1 MDKSLPRRTLLASIG
16 GLAAAG
22 LATPAAARTVRSGSV
37 TVNASLGMGGFPNPA
52 WYISHTHANWYFK
65 RGPLGPKTMDQLK
78 NDFHIK
84 WARVFARPDRYYNPD
99 TGTYDLAKN
108 YPYLDQAA
116 SYSSRLHL
124 IISSPSVAKT
134 PALWEE
140 IVRTTLLDHKKR
152 YPQIDSV
159 VPWGEA
165 NQASSGD
172 MTPSQFYP
180 FYRAGYRA
188 VNAVNAQLQPAVPI
202 IMGGPG
208 ISRPRPEWMNP
219 FFALY
224 AADQDK
230 GKRLDFVCYQSY
242 GLLDTPIQ
250 AQSERSRVQSMLSGA
265 GLNPATPVWVTEF
278 GLYGGDTD
286 GGTHGR
292 TPEADLK
299 HDQLVQAA
307 GIAAVSRYYII
318 GKMNRPFQ
326 WVVHHGENL
335 RKDMFVEG
343 LDGVRLPFGHVV
355 VMLGMLKPSLDG
367 ERLDMRISPGAA
379 QTDGIG
385 LAALAH
391 ADSSRVAVMYW
402 NYQAET
408 GGDVYDTTITVDNL
422 PSNLF
427 SGRRVR
433 IERWLVDAT
442 HNNYNYNG
450 TTTFARE
457 MDTTTDTPVT
467 KVVQRVRL
475 AKNAVGL
482 MLLTPR

>member
-1 MDKSLPRRTLLASIG
+1 M
-16 GLAAAG
+16 
-22 LATPAAARTVRSGSV
+22 
-37 TVNASLGMGGFPNPA
+37 
-52 WYISHTHANWYFK
+52 
-65 RGPLGPKTMDQLK
+65 
-78 NDFHIK
+78 
-84 WARVFARPDRYYNPD
+84 
-99 TGTYDLAKN
+99 
-108 YPYLDQAA
+108 
-116 SYSSRLHL
+116 
-124 IISSPSVAKT
+124 SSPSVAET

-140 IVRTTLLDHKKR
+140 IVRTTLLDHKRR

-159 VPWGEA
+159 MPWGEA
-165 NQASSGD
+165 NQASSGN

-188 VNAVNAQLQPAVPI
+188 VNAVNEQLKPAIPI

-208 ISRPRPEWMNP
+208 ISRPRPEWLNP

-242 GLLDTPIQ
+242 GLLDAPIQ
-250 AQSERSRVQSMLSGA
+250 AQSERSRVQSMLGGA

-286 GGTHGR
+286 GGADGR
-292 TPEADLK
+292 TPEEDLE

-367 ERLDMRISPGAA
+367 ERLDMRISSLRGDDRPCPVRDQRGQHPRPLPATSTAHEVKGPGGVGLAKPAAQPRGTASRPPSGAA
-379 QTDGIG
+379 SRNASRTRRRSMGRPSG
-385 LAALAH
+385 LL
-391 ADSSRVAVMYW
+391 SS
-402 NYQAET
+402 
-408 GGDVYDTTITVDNL
+408 GC
-422 PSNLF
+422 P
-427 SGRRVR
+427 SGRRRPSFPDRGDVVAGQHLR
-433 IERWLVDAT
+433 PRRRRSSACPAQPRPPST
-442 HNNYNYNG
+442 RS
-450 TTTFARE
+450 TA
-457 MDTTTDTPVT
+457 PVT
-467 KVVQRVRL
+467 
-475 AKNAVGL
+475 
-482 MLLTPR
+482 